1 MRLFVH
7 GHFCLSS
14 KGTSNKFCNIHGT
27 KGIKSGHYLAAIS
40 CFRSSLLHG
49 HDIRLSST
57 VFQYHPISGFYGAE
71 STIPAPATPAKN
83 GEMSYATPPF
93 RLCSLSSP
101 YSLATRLHLT
111 GGRPAAARSWRR
123 ARRPTTGLTRR
134 PAARTRRPS
143 TSGSALVEESKEADD
158 GLDEEAGGGLHEE
171 AVDRRRMRRG

>member
-71 STIPAPATPAKN
+71 STIPAPATPRKERGNELRCA
-83 GEMSYATPPF
+83 P
-93 RLCSLSSP
+93 LSSVF
-101 YSLATRLHLT
+101 SLLPLFSCHEA
-111 GGRPAAARSWRR
+111 
-123 ARRPTTGLTRR
+123 
-134 PAARTRRPS
+134 PS
-143 TSGSALVEESKEADD
+143 NGWQAGGSALMEESKEADD
-158 GLDEEAGGGLHEE
+158 GLDEEAGGAHAE
-171 AVDRRRMRRG
+171 AVDQR